1 MNVISQH
8 ATHGDPATL
17 SRRRMLLA
25 GSALALGSIGVGALA
40 QPSQGWPT
48 KPVRI
53 ITGWS
58 PGGNADT
65 LARMLADRFGKG
77 SAFPVTV
84 ENRPG
89 AAGALGAQ
97 AVVRADPDGHT
108 LLVASMAEVL
118 LVPPVSVN
126 TLQYNPEKDLQ
137 PVTLIGRW
145 PLVLAVN
152 PALPVTSLQELV
164 AYCKANP
171 RKVNYGSTGNGTI
184 NHLTGELLNQT
195 AGIETVHVPYKGGT
209 PMLTDLAGGQIQVG
223 FDSLGSMLP
232 LIRAGKIRPIAVTGS
247 QRLTTI
253 SNVQSASE
261 AGYPALVSEVWI
273 GLFLPARTPR
283 EIVERVNVEAVAALQ
298 TPEMRKAMEER
309 EMLAVGNKSD
319 EFRAGLQMETANKR
333 QLAIRAGMKG
343 D

>member
-1 MNVISQH
+1 MHVPSQPSR
-8 ATHGDPATL
+8 PASRRVL
-17 SRRRMLLA
+17 SRRRVLLS
-25 GSALALGSIGVGALA
+25 GSAFALGSVATGVFA
-40 QPSQGWPT
+40 QSSPGWPT

-53 ITGWS
+53 VTGWS
-58 PGGNADT
+58 PGGNADI
-65 LARMLADRFGKG
+65 LARMLADHIGKN
-77 SAFPVTV
+77 SAFPVIV

-97 AVVRADPDGHT
+97 SVVRAEPDGHT
-108 LLVASMAEVL
+108 LLVASMAEIM
-118 LVPPVSVN
+118 LVPPVSVH

-152 PALPVTSLQELV
+152 PSMPVNTLQELV

-171 RKVNYGSTGNGTI
+171 RKVNFGSTGNGTI
-184 NHLTGELLNQT
+184 NHLTGELLNQV
-195 AGIETVHVPYKGGT
+195 AGIETVHVPYKGGA
-209 PMLTDLAGGQIQVG
+209 PMMNDLAGGQIQFG

-232 LIRAGKIRPIAVTGS
+232 LIRAGKVRPVSVTGA

-253 SNVQSASE
+253 SNVQTAAE
-261 AGYPALVSEVWI
+261 AGYPDLSSEVWI

-283 EIVERVNVEAVAALQ
+283 EIADRVNAQAVAALH
-298 TPEMRKAMEER
+298 TPEMRKAMQER
-309 EMLAVGNKSD
+309 EMQAVGNKAD
-319 EFRAGLQMETANKR
+319 EFRAGLQLETGKKR
-333 QLAIRAGMKG
+333 QLALRAGIKG